1 MATLPATSDVFSAL
15 AEPNRRAILDLLVAG
30 ERAVNDLVALLGIAQ
45 PQVSKHLRILKE
57 VGLVRV
63 RKAGRRRVYQLQ
75 AEELRTVHDWTKHFE
90 QYWSHQL
97 HELKAHAESKAK
109 RPRPSSSARCD
120 GAHDADRNSS
130 KQN

>member
-1 MATLPATSDVFSAL
+1 MATLSATSDVFSAL
-15 AEPNRRAILDLLVAG
+15 AEPNRRAILNLLAAG

-63 RKAGRRRVYQLQ
+63 RKAGRRRVYELQ
-75 AEELRTVHDWTKHFE
+75 AEELRNVHDWTKHFE
-90 QYWSHQL
+90 QFWLHQL

-109 RPRPSSSARCD
+109 GPRRSDSAQCD
-120 GAHDADRNSS
+120 GAHGADRNSS
-130 KQN
+130 KQA